1 MYRRDV
7 MPIDGTEY
15 TTPTS
20 LKHHRERSN
29 SLVSDNRFDLPSATG
44 KKRKAQY
51 IPEEDGAVYGASR
64 FGHFGEYMHRKRAK
78 LQIQNAGMADTEAS
92 DEGKSDIFK
101 GISVYVNGWTKP
113 SVQDIRRLLLQ
124 HGGVF
129 QPYLDKKSIVTHV
142 VTCSL
147 TAAKVKEFK
156 HMKVVRPEWLLDSV
170 AAGSLLPWTNYIFR
184 PGDRS
189 EQSQGSQIGQA
200 TLQLRAAQSTSRA
213 FTPQAG
219 QSSSSGADAEEEA
232 DQEVSM
238 EPGSEWAPRPLYVT
252 DPGNEED
259 AARVPEYAAR
269 RSNEMAERVMAN
281 PQWKAA
287 HTSIAPD
294 FIEGFYKNSRLHH
307 LSTWKAELKG
317 LVAEAQER
325 AESGV
330 LDAPHDDSDGAAVSD
345 VRTNSANEFSMR
357 GAGFVLR
364 SPSRAKGK
372 QKAEDV
378 EKVIMH
384 CDFDCFFVS
393 AGLVSRPQLRGKPAV
408 VCHSQGSQG
417 GASSTSEIASA
428 SYEARAFGIKNGMS
442 LRQARQLCPEVVTI
456 PYEFERYKSFSLQ
469 FYTIL
474 MRHADDLQ
482 AVSVDE
488 ALIDVS
494 SAVAQLRSA
503 SPFSADDFAVTLAQT
518 IRDQLKQATGCEVS
532 IGIADNVQLAR
543 LATRRAKPAGL
554 FHLKHEDVERVLEPL
569 DIDDLH
575 GFGHSTRQKAR
586 EKLGATNLG
595 ELMTRS
601 KAQLCEALGKG
612 TGETLYK
619 ALRGIDDRKLESD
632 KPRKS
637 VSCDINYGIRF
648 ENNEQAKEFVY
659 RMAEEVARRLDST
672 SMRGRLLSLK
682 ILKRDPSAPK
692 EAPKFMGH
700 GLCESFNKQTAL
712 ANAQGQATSDSKDIG
727 DHAWRLLAAWDFD
740 PAELRGI
747 GIHIQ
752 KLENGRNGDVGQAK
766 LPFQTVDRSRAP
778 PESELDDT
786 PELVVQPPSSQGEL
800 VNADVPEQKCAD
812 QVSLPSLSQVDME
825 VLEALPEDIR
835 KELEDAYRRRS
846 HSPMVVETA
855 PVPIASPASRVSAAA
870 KGLNVKRITQQLAPK
885 SGSGLS
891 PKKSVLFTK
900 RDTPASVSAV
910 RVSDTELRK
919 LDIDPV
925 VFAALPVDM
934 QREQLIMARNTK
946 KCGAVSERRLVIKDT
961 SRAPREKPLHVHP
974 KRPPPKAHRPRPPT
988 LKQQGKQRGEKLS
1001 FTETDDVQ
1009 RVIEAWVEGFEECLP
1024 NQRDVDYFCKF
1035 LVQSVEFS
1043 DVGMEKTIAV
1053 MRWWL
1058 VLLRRRWGAHEA
1070 DQSEANQATQQVTPE
1085 AIGKAWWK
1093 AFREVKDRVD
1103 VDCAQALRRKFG
1115 SDVIDHIPAYSTTIV
1130 HLISPSSRH

>member
-1 MYRRDV
+1 MR
-7 MPIDGTEY
+7 
-15 TTPTS
+15 
-20 LKHHRERSN
+20 
-29 SLVSDNRFDLPSATG
+29 
-44 KKRKAQY
+44 
-51 IPEEDGAVYGASR
+51 
-64 FGHFGEYMHRKRAK
+64 RKRAK
-78 LQIQNAGMADTEAS
+78 LQVQNASMDTEAS
-92 DEGKSDIFK
+92 GEEKSNIFK
-101 GISVYVNGWTKP
+101 GVSVYVNGWTKP
-113 SVQDIRRLLLQ
+113 SVQDIRRLLVQ
-124 HGGVF
+124 HSGVF

-200 TLQLRAAQSTSRA
+200 TLQLQAAQPTSV
-213 FTPQAG
+213 TPTPKAG
-219 QSSSSGADAEEEA
+219 QSNSSGAGAEGVA
-232 DQEVSM
+232 GPSKEVRL
-238 EPGSEWAPRPLYVT
+238 EPESSGSEWTPRPLYAT
-252 DPGNEED
+252 DPATEED
-259 AARVPEYAAR
+259 TARVPKYAVHR
-269 RSNEMAERVMAN
+269 NEMAERVMAD
-281 PQWKAA
+281 PQWRAA

-325 AESGV
+325 AENAA
-330 LDAPHDDSDGAAVSD
+330 LDALPDDGGGAASSGA
-345 VRTNSANEFSMR
+345 RTNAMDEFSMR

-378 EKVIMH
+378 ERVIMH

-393 AGLVSRPQLRGKPAV
+393 AGLVNRPQLRGKPTV

-494 SAVAQLRSA
+494 SAVARLRSA
-503 SPFSADDFAVTLAQT
+503 SPLSADDFAVTLAQT
-518 IRDQLKQATGCEVS
+518 IRAQVKQATECEVS
-532 IGIADNVQLAR
+532 IGIAENIQLAR

-554 FHLKHEDVERVLEPL
+554 FHLKHEDVQKVLEPL

-575 GFGHSTRQKAR
+575 GFGRSTRQKAR
-586 EKLGATNLG
+586 EKIGATNLG

-619 ALRGIDDRKLESD
+619 AVRGIDDRKLESD

-659 RMAEEVARRLDST
+659 RMAEEVARRLDSI

-712 ANAQGQATSDSKDIG
+712 ANAHGQATSNSNDIG
-727 DHAWRLLAAWDFD
+727 DHAWRLLKSWSFD

-752 KLENGRNGDVGQAK
+752 KLEDSRTGDVGQAK
-766 LPFQTVDRSRAP
+766 LPFQATDRKPVSKGPAP
-778 PESELDDT
+778 PRPELDDT
-786 PELVVQPPSSQGEL
+786 PELVIQPPSSQGEPIT
-800 VNADVPEQKCAD
+800 VDAPVQKYD
-812 QVSLPSLSQVDME
+812 HQVGLPSLSQLDME
-825 VLEALPEDIR
+825 VLEALPEEIR
-835 KELEDAYRRRS
+835 KELEDEYLRRS
-846 HSPMVVETA
+846 HSPMAVEA
-855 PVPIASPASRVSAAA
+855 IPAPIAPPS
-870 KGLNVKRITQQLAPK
+870 KGAVKGPNVKRITQQLAPK
-885 SGSGLS
+885 SRSSLS

-900 RDTPASVSAV
+900 RDTPASASAV
-910 RVSDTELRK
+910 RISDAELRE
-919 LDIDPV
+919 LDIDPD

-934 QREQLIMARNTK
+934 QREQLSMARHTK
-946 KCGAVSERRLVIKDT
+946 KGGVFSERRLVIKDST
-961 SRAPREKPLHVHP
+961 RAAREKKVVYPT
-974 KRPPPKAHRPRPPT
+974 KPPPKAYRPRPPT
-988 LKQQGKQRGEKLS
+988 LKQQGKQKGEKLA

-1009 RVIEAWVEGFEECLP
+1009 CVIEAWVEGFEKHPP
-1024 NQRDVDYFCKF
+1024 NQKDVEFFCKF

-1043 DVGMEKTIAV
+1043 DAGMEKTIAV

-1058 VLLRRRWGAHEA
+1058 VLLRRRWGVHER
-1070 DQSEANQATQQVTPE
+1070 DQSEGGQATQRATSEVV
-1085 AIGKAWWK
+1085 GKAWWK
-1093 AFREVKDRVD
+1093 AFREVKDKVD
-1103 VDCAQALRRKFG
+1103 VAARKRFG
-1115 SDVIDHIPAYSTTIV
+1115 GTLVLT
-1130 HLISPSSRH
+1130 